1 MNGGTLSRKIGEM
14 MDIQLNELS
23 KKEFDPALI
32 NEITPDTGYSIWT
45 KKDPFGRAYFG
56 VGNFCGMDRSIN
68 EDTDL
73 SWLEWD
79 GNEVNI
85 SNNDKMLLFEKTIGI
100 MKGWIDQLVESYPD
114 DSFVV
119 FASFDDGNALVE
131 ECERNMSFTLRF
143 WKKREGSGLDEN
155 MEYFPKQK
163 GWINVNIIAMTCMC
177 VDVFDDTGE
186 IRPGGEALNFAAIA
200 SKYNHISVD
209 LLGAIGDDD
218 YGKAILKSIENKPIN
233 KEFIHIISGSAT
245 ANHRIYLTEKGDRYF
260 KDDSWNGGIHDTYL
274 LSDSDKNRIASADI
288 IFITFDSPNFD
299 DVLELRKSCRFQLA
313 VDFNVLRDFKKI
325 ETIVPYI
332 NFFFISGEKSILLQ
346 FQKWSERYDNI
357 FNITLAENGS
367 VTYYMGKE
375 YRVDAVPVNKYL
387 RDCDIINAMNE
398 GSRVASKTLSH
409 IGGF

>member
-1 MNGGTLSRKIGEM
+1 M
-14 MDIQLNELS
+14 
-23 KKEFDPALI
+23 
-32 NEITPDTGYSIWT
+32 
-45 KKDPFGRAYFG
+45 
-56 VGNFCGMDRSIN
+56 
-68 EDTDL
+68 
-73 SWLEWD
+73 
-79 GNEVNI
+79 
-85 SNNDKMLLFEKTIGI
+85 
-100 MKGWIDQLVESYPD
+100 
-114 DSFVV
+114 
-119 FASFDDGNALVE
+119 
-131 ECERNMSFTLRF
+131 
-143 WKKREGSGLDEN
+143 
-155 MEYFPKQK
+155 
-163 GWINVNIIAMTCMC
+163 NIIAMTCMC

-313 VDFNVLRDFKKI
+313 VDFNVLR
-325 ETIVPYI
+325 
-332 NFFFISGEKSILLQ
+332 
-346 FQKWSERYDNI
+346 WSERYDNI

-375 YRVDAVPVNKYL
+375 YRVDAVPVNNVIDTTGCGDSYHAGFLCSYL

>member
-1 MNGGTLSRKIGEM
+1 M
-14 MDIQLNELS
+14 
-23 KKEFDPALI
+23 
-32 NEITPDTGYSIWT
+32 
-45 KKDPFGRAYFG
+45 
-56 VGNFCGMDRSIN
+56 
-68 EDTDL
+68 
-73 SWLEWD
+73 
-79 GNEVNI
+79 
-85 SNNDKMLLFEKTIGI
+85 
-100 MKGWIDQLVESYPD
+100 
-114 DSFVV
+114 
-119 FASFDDGNALVE
+119 
-131 ECERNMSFTLRF
+131 
-143 WKKREGSGLDEN
+143 
-155 MEYFPKQK
+155 
-163 GWINVNIIAMTCMC
+163 NIIAMTCMC

-245 ANHRIYLTEKGDRYF
+245 ANHRIYLSEKGDRYF

-325 ETIVPYI
+325 EPIVPYI
-332 NFFFISGEKSILLQ
+332 DFFFISGEKSILLQ

-375 YRVDAVPVNKYL
+375 YRVDAVPVNNVIDTTGCGDSYHAGFLCSYL

>member
-1 MNGGTLSRKIGEM
+1 MTNR
-14 MDIQLNELS
+14 N
-23 KKEFDPALI
+23 
-32 NEITPDTGYSIWT
+32 
-45 KKDPFGRAYFG
+45 
-56 VGNFCGMDRSIN
+56 
-68 EDTDL
+68 
-73 SWLEWD
+73 
-79 GNEVNI
+79 
-85 SNNDKMLLFEKTIGI
+85 LL
-100 MKGWIDQLVESYPD
+100 
-114 DSFVV
+114 
-119 FASFDDGNALVE
+119 
-131 ECERNMSFTLRF
+131 
-143 WKKREGSGLDEN
+143 
-155 MEYFPKQK
+155 FPKQK
-163 GWINVNIIAMTCMC
+163 GWINLNIIAMTCMC

-332 NFFFISGEKSILLQ
+332 DFFFISGEKSILLQ

-375 YRVDAVPVNKYL
+375 YRVDAVPVNNVIDTTGCGDSYHAGFLCSYL
-387 RDCDIINAMNE
+387 RDCDIIKAMNE